1 MLGLLYILGFSFLLT
16 VFVAIIH
23 INRDGWHSAYGRGE
37 RLNVMF
43 TAVLLVVYGAFMLG
57 SN

>member
-1 MLGLLYILGFSFLLT
+1 MFGFLYILGFSFLLN
-16 VFVAIIH
+16 VLVAIIH

-37 RLNVMF
+37 RINIMV
-43 TAVLLVVYGAFMLG
+43 TTVLLAVYGAFMLG

>member
-1 MLGLLYILGFSFLLT
+1 MLGFLYILSFSFLLT

-23 INRDGWHSAYGRGE
+23 TSRHGWHSAYGRGE

-43 TAVLLVVYGAFMLG
+43 TTVLLAVYGALMLS